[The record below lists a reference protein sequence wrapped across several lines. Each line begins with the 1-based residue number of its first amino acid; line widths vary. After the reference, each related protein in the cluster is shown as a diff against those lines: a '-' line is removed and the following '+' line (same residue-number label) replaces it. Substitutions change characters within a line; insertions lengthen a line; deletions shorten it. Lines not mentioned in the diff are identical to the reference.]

1 MIGLSYVKE
10 NGRKKLKFFV
20 FLYASKDKITQKV
33 LQGDE
38 GVLAIQNPSNLK
50 CTVERYSDLTTR
62 NLQSFFP

>member
-1 MIGLSYVKE
+1 MLKKKE
-10 NGRKKLKFFV
+10 EKKLKFFRFSV
-20 FLYASKDKITQKV
+20 RAKRQNKTTQKV